1 METKQIK
8 QLRKDIEKQYKR
20 LEDAKAKLHYATI
33 SDAQFRIK
41 MLEAQLQNEL
51 EHQPMPLSKILSKE
65 QVDENKIVQTIIEM
79 HPAADFLADSAMI
92 LRETL
97 DKLGLDGCSLFP
109 YVAEIKSKSEHF
121 ASLLCNYQPLS
132 DFICDDDE
140 YIEAAHK
147 LTANYM
153 AKTLKVE

>member
-1 METKQIK
+1 MKTKQIK
-8 QLRKDIEKQYKR
+8 QLRKALAKEYDR
-20 LEDAKAKLHYATI
+20 LNEAKAKLHYATI

-41 MLEAQLQNEL
+41 MLEAQIQNEL
-51 EHQPMPLSKILSKE
+51 EHQPMPMSQILTKE
-65 QVDENKIVQTIIEM
+65 QVEQHKIIQKIIEM
-79 HPAADFLADSAMI
+79 HLAADFLADSAMI

-97 DKLGLDGCSLFP
+97 EKLGLDGCSLFP

-121 ASLLCNYQPLS
+121 ASLLCNYKPLS
-132 DFICDDDE
+132 EFICDDDE

-153 AKTLKVE
+153 SKTLKVE

>member
-65 QVDENKIVQTIIEM
+65 QVDENKIVQKIIEM
-79 HPAADFLADSAMI
+79 HLAADFLADSAMI

-121 ASLLCNYQPLS
+121 ASLLCNYKPLS
-132 DFICDDDE
+132 EFICDDDE

>member
-8 QLRKDIEKQYKR
+8 QLRKNIEKQYKR

-65 QVDENKIVQTIIEM
+65 
-79 HPAADFLADSAMI
+79 
-92 LRETL
+92 
-97 DKLGLDGCSLFP
+97 
-109 YVAEIKSKSEHF
+109 
-121 ASLLCNYQPLS
+121 
-132 DFICDDDE
+132 
-140 YIEAAHK
+140 
-147 LTANYM
+147 
-153 AKTLKVE
+153 